1 MGNGI
6 LTTKDIQNNKI
17 FFPFVKCYCIFFT
30 KGGNAMKHLKI
41 YLGLLACVFLFGCT
55 DEEKMVEGT
64 WKLVSYEKD
73 GIAQQ
78 ITDSTLTVHFET
90 ENQIKISGNTGA
102 NNFYASIDLSND
114 KIETV
119 SEIAT
124 TRMAGTP
131 EVMAF
136 ESEYLATLSGIDS
149 FNVDEDNG
157 VKYLTLQNS
166 NENSVLKYQLQN
178 DEKWVVQALYNGTS
192 LEDISNVENKPY
204 LIFASDGSLSGST
217 GINVVNL
224 SYEIDKSKNELVIDE
239 GVMTLKAGDE
249 ESSEIETDFL
259 SDLMDVT
266 NYSQD
271 GNTMNLFGSDG
282 TILLQ
287 LVKE

>member
-1 MGNGI
+1 
-6 LTTKDIQNNKI
+6 
-17 FFPFVKCYCIFFT
+17 
-30 KGGNAMKHLKI
+30 MKHLKI

-149 FNVDEDNG
+149 FNVDEEND
-157 VKYLTLQNS
+157 VRYLTLQNS
-166 NENSVLKYQLQN
+166 TEKSILKYQLQN

-249 ESSEIETDFL
+249 DASEIETDFL

-271 GNTMNLFGSDG
+271 GNTMNLLGSDG

>member
-1 MGNGI
+1 MTI
-6 LTTKDIQNNKI
+6 KSAQINKI
-17 FFPFVKCYCIFFT
+17 FFSFVKCYCIFFT

-41 YLGLLACVFLFGCT
+41 IFGLLTCVFLFGCT
-55 DEEKMVEGT
+55 EEEKMVEGT

-73 GIAQQ
+73 GVAQQ
-78 ITDSTLTVHFET
+78 IADSTLTVHFES
-90 ENQIKISGNTGA
+90 ESHISISGDTGA

-119 SEIAT
+119 SEIVT
-124 TRMAGTP
+124 TKMAGTP

-149 FNVDEDNG
+149 FSINDEND
-157 VKYLTLQNS
+157 VRYLTLQNS
-166 NENSVLKYQLQN
+166 SENSVLKYQLQN
-178 DEKWVVQALYNGTS
+178 GEKWVVQALYNGTS

-204 LIFASDGSLSGST
+204 LIFAADGSLSGST
-217 GINVVNL
+217 GINIVNL
-224 SYEIDKSKNELVIDE
+224 SYDVDKSKNEITIDE

-249 ESSEIETDFL
+249 KSSEIETDFL

-271 GNTMNLFGSDG
+271 GNTMNLLGGDG

>member
-1 MGNGI
+1 
-6 LTTKDIQNNKI
+6 
-17 FFPFVKCYCIFFT
+17 
-30 KGGNAMKHLKI
+30 MKHLKI
-41 YLGLLACVFLFGCT
+41 IFGLLTCVFLFGCT
-55 DEEKMVEGT
+55 EEEKMVEGT

-119 SEIAT
+119 SEIVT
-124 TRMAGTP
+124 TKMAGTP

-149 FNVDEDNG
+149 FSVNDEND
-157 VKYLTLQNS
+157 VRYLTLQNS
-166 NENSVLKYQLQN
+166 SENSVLKYQLQN
-178 DEKWVVQALYNGTS
+178 GEKWVVQALYNGTS

-204 LIFASDGSLSGST
+204 LIFAADGSLSGST
-217 GINVVNL
+217 GINIVNL
-224 SYEIDKSKNELVIDE
+224 SYDVDKSKNEITIDE

-249 ESSEIETDFL
+249 KSSKIETDFL

-271 GNTMNLFGSDG
+271 GNTMNLLGSDG

>member
-1 MGNGI
+1 
-6 LTTKDIQNNKI
+6 
-17 FFPFVKCYCIFFT
+17 
-30 KGGNAMKHLKI
+30 MKHLKI

-136 ESEYLATLSGIDS
+136 ESEYLTTLSGIDS

-166 NENSVLKYQLQN
+166 NENSILKYQLQN

-204 LIFASDGSLSGST
+204 LIFSPDGSLSGST
-217 GINVVNL
+217 GINIVNL

-249 ESSEIETDFL
+249 DASEIETDFL

-271 GNTMNLFGSDG
+271 GNTMNLLGSDG

>member
-1 MGNGI
+1 M
-6 LTTKDIQNNKI
+6 LLYL
-17 FFPFVKCYCIFFT
+17 FS

-55 DEEKMVEGT
+55 EEEKMVEGT

-78 ITDSTLTVHFET
+78 ITDSTLTVHFES
-90 ENQIKISGNTGA
+90 ESHISISGDTGA

-119 SEIAT
+119 SEIVT
-124 TRMAGTP
+124 TKMAGTP

-149 FNVDEDNG
+149 FSVNDEND
-157 VKYLTLQNS
+157 VRYLTLQNS
-166 NENSVLKYQLQN
+166 SENSVLKYQLQN
-178 DEKWVVQALYNGTS
+178 GEKWVVQALYNGTS

-204 LIFASDGSLSGST
+204 LIFAADGSLSGST
-217 GINVVNL
+217 GINIVNL
-224 SYEIDKSKNELVIDE
+224 SYDVDKSKNEITIDE

-249 ESSEIETDFL
+249 KSSEIETDFL

-271 GNTMNLFGSDG
+271 GNTMNLLGSDG
-282 TILLQ
+282 TILLK
-287 LVKE
+287 LVQE

>member
-1 MGNGI
+1 
-6 LTTKDIQNNKI
+6 
-17 FFPFVKCYCIFFT
+17 
-30 KGGNAMKHLKI
+30 MKHLKI

-149 FNVDEDNG
+149 FNVDEEND
-157 VKYLTLQNS
+157 VRYLTLQNS
-166 NENSVLKYQLQN
+166 TEKSILKYQLQN

-271 GNTMNLFGSDG
+271 GNTMDLLGSDG
-282 TILLQ
+282 TILIQ
-287 LVKE
+287 LVQE

>member
-1 MGNGI
+1 MQ
-6 LTTKDIQNNKI
+6 LYL
-17 FFPFVKCYCIFFT
+17 FS

-55 DEEKMVEGT
+55 EEEKMVEGT

-73 GIAQQ
+73 GVAQQ
-78 ITDSTLTVHFET
+78 IADSTLTVHFES
-90 ENQIKISGNTGA
+90 ESHISISGDTGA

-119 SEIAT
+119 SEIVT
-124 TRMAGTP
+124 TKMAGTP

-149 FNVDEDNG
+149 FSINDEND
-157 VKYLTLQNS
+157 VRYLTLQNS
-166 NENSVLKYQLQN
+166 DENSVLKYQLQN
-178 DEKWVVQALYNGTS
+178 GEKWVVQALYNGTS

-204 LIFASDGSLSGST
+204 LIFAADGSLSGST
-217 GINVVNL
+217 GINIVNL
-224 SYEIDKSKNELVIDE
+224 SYDVDKSKNEITIDE

-249 ESSEIETDFL
+249 KSSEIETDFL

-271 GNTMNLFGSDG
+271 GNTMNLLGSDG

>member
-1 MGNGI
+1 MLLSI
-6 LTTKDIQNNKI
+6 RI
-17 FFPFVKCYCIFFT
+17 FFPFFKCYCIFFT

-217 GINVVNL
+217 GINIVNL

-271 GNTMNLFGSDG
+271 GNSMDLLGSDG

>member
-1 MGNGI
+1 
-6 LTTKDIQNNKI
+6 
-17 FFPFVKCYCIFFT
+17 
-30 KGGNAMKHLKI
+30 MKHLKI

-166 NENSVLKYQLQN
+166 TEKSILKYQLQN

-239 GVMTLKAGDE
+239 GVMTLKSGDE
-249 ESSEIETDFL
+249 DASEIETDFL

-271 GNTMNLFGSDG
+271 GNTMNLIGSDG